1 MDRHSLALAIVLVLG
16 LPSTLGAQEPRPA
29 PGQNGRF
36 TFTPVTDGQL
46 RLDTHTGQVSL
57 CQRKPDGWTCEAVA
71 DDRAAYDKEIG
82 RLRDRIVE
90 LEAAQKRDGKPSLQ
104 LPSDA
109 EIDRAMN
116 FFEKMFRRFLGMIE
130 NLRRETEPGRS

>member
-1 MDRHSLALAIVLVLG
+1 MHRHSLALVILLALG
-16 LPSTLGAQEPRPA
+16 FLPSAAAQESTST

-36 TFTPVTDGQL
+36 TFTPVADGQL

-57 CQRKPDGWTCEAVA
+57 CQRKPDAWTCEAVA
-71 DDRAAYDKEIG
+71 DDRAAYEKEIG
-82 RLRDRIVE
+82 RLRDRTVE
-90 LEAAQKRDGKPSLQ
+90 LETALKRDGKSSLQ
-104 LPSDA
+104 LPSNA

-130 NLRRETEPGRS
+130 NLRRESEPGRS